1 MTPEEREGRAKSL
14 LNDPLFN
21 EAFDAIKEDL
31 MNRWNVSGSTEVEAR
46 ESIWLAMR
54 LLDKIYSHI
63 SSIVET
69 GHMNEIL
76 EKQAKKIS
84 DYYYEIKFDRE
95 GITHWYRIS
104 FELI

>member
-1 MTPEEREGRAKSL
+1 MIDEQRVSRAKNL

-21 EAFDAIKEDL
+21 EAFDVLRKDL
-31 MNRWNVSGSTEVEAR
+31 MNRWESSGSTELEAR

-54 LLDKIYSHI
+54 LLDRIHAHI

-76 EKQAKKIS
+76 DKQHPFI
-84 DYYYEIKFDRE
+84 
-95 GITHWYRIS
+95 
-104 FELI
+104 

>member
-1 MTPEEREGRAKSL
+1 MIDDLRVGKAKNL

-21 EAFDAIKEDL
+21 EAFDVLKKDL
-31 MNRWNVSGSTEVEAR
+31 LNRWEASGSPEVEAR

-54 LLDKIYSHI
+54 LLDRIHAHI

-76 EKQAKKIS
+76 DKQHPFI
-84 DYYYEIKFDRE
+84 
-95 GITHWYRIS
+95 
-104 FELI
+104 